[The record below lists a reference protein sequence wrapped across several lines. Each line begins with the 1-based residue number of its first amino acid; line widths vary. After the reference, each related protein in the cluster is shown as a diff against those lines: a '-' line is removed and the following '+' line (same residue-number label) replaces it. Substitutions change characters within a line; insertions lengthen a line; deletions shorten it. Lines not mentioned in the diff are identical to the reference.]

1 MPSSPDTTADADAI
15 QVQALRRM
23 GPARRGALAVEMS
36 QSARTLSLAGIRH
49 RHPEYDD
56 ATARWA
62 LFRLLVG
69 DELFRR
75 AWPQA
80 PIVAP

>member
-1 MPSSPDTTADADAI
+1 MSMRDTTPDAAAVQTAI
-15 QVQALRRM
+15 YRRM
-23 GPARRGALAVEMS
+23 GAAQRCELAARMS
-36 QSARTLSLAGIRH
+36 ADARTITIDGIRH
-49 RHPEYDD
+49 RHPEYDQHQ
-56 ATARWA
+56 ARWA

-75 AWPQA
+75 VWPQA